1 MIAKTDATF
10 MAMQQPGTEYGFDE
24 VSLSVSDSWQYA
36 FVNYDNQYASNKVY
50 DKIVFNFDGG
60 AVGSENVVYFAIVAD
75 GNKILDLQNEQ
86 LLEGLSSTLP
96 EGYLADFTSEKYT
109 ELVGAF
115 TNVDPSLGAYNEFT
129 AEVLDEFNGEQ
140 NVLKIDVTIF
150 SNWEAGFILKLPKN
164 SGGNKIEVKIYGQN
178 VALINFAN
186 PDNLSYD
193 GATDYVNE
201 VANKWATLT
210 LDYSAYQ
217 NDDCLAVYILAN
229 PQEAPTTT
237 IYVSYVKIAE

>member
-1 MIAKTDATF
+1 
-10 MAMQQPGTEYGFDE
+10 
-24 VSLSVSDSWQYA
+24 
-36 FVNYDNQYASNKVY
+36 
-50 DKIVFNFDGG
+50 
-60 AVGSENVVYFAIVAD
+60 VGSENVVYFAIVAD

-96 EGYLADFTSEKYT
+96 QGYLADFTSEKYT

-140 NVLKIDVTIF
+140 NVLKIDITIF